1 VSTGRFPQRPRNP
14 DEQVYLRTHA
24 RRYAVLLELV
34 EGFAPKT
41 ILVVGPSYESVL
53 LREAIP
59 GATVDTLGWED
70 HRFPRVA
77 GERHLQH
84 DLNDPD
90 YPDLDPHDVI
100 VCAEVIEHLHVPA
113 ELVLRALAAGL
124 AHDGHLVLQTPNA
137 TALPKRLRMVVG
149 RNPYEPIRSQPGN
162 PGHFHEY
169 TVNELRDAFE
179 AAGLELERL
188 IAANYFDHGSR
199 KNRAYRAV
207 GPALP
212 SRLREGITVVARTSG

>member
-1 VSTGRFPQRPRNP
+1 VSTGRFPQRPHNP

>member
-1 VSTGRFPQRPRNP
+1 VSTGRFPQRPHNP

-124 AHDGHLVLQTPNA
+124 APDGHLVLQTPNA

>member
-124 AHDGHLVLQTPNA
+124 APDGHLVLQTPNA